1 METHSSAEVSPGVS
15 PNISPAVLETAWN
28 DLRTLVGDEHMRP
41 AHAEDA
47 VDGIVPQM
55 VLVPGNADEVAAA
68 LKIATGAGLKV
79 IPHGGGSKMDWGNR
93 LPRNNEW
100 GNSERGSGELILS
113 TRRLNRVV
121 EHAWGDMTATVEA
134 GCTFQVFQQMLAE
147 HGQRLALDPLWPDR
161 ATIGG
166 ILTTNDSGPLRVR
179 FGSLRDLIIG
189 ITLALPDGTLAKSGG
204 KVVKNVAGYDLPKL
218 ATGSLGTLGVITQA
232 IFRLHPVPRESGT
245 LSFST
250 SATGPSDSR
259 ASENQRINALLLVI
273 QDCNMVPT
281 GVQVRAGSSLTPEL
295 DIRFEGTGA
304 GCEAQIEQTMR
315 IASGARRIESP
326 TDVWNA
332 RSMLWSGAEPS
343 AMCKFSLL
351 PADLGIFL
359 DLIQKTSEE
368 LRLNWR
374 LVAQAVGVGYLRLEG
389 PDVAA
394 LLNAIK
400 ELRKDL
406 ESRGGSFAVLHCPL
420 EIKSKIDVWG
430 SAGDALPLM
439 KRIKAQFDP
448 TGVLNPG
455 RFIGG
460 I

>member
-1 METHSSAEVSPGVS
+1 METHSSAGLSVAS
-15 PNISPAVLETAWN
+15 LETAWS
-28 DLRTLVGDEHMRP
+28 DLRSLVGAEHIRP

-47 VDGIVPQM
+47 VDGVVPQM
-55 VLVPGNADEVAAA
+55 VIEPGNPDEVAAA

-79 IPHGGGSKMDWGNR
+79 IPRGSGSKMDWGNLVR
-93 LPRNNEW
+93 DIE
-100 GNSERGSGELILS
+100 GGSGELILS

-134 GCTFQVFQQMLAE
+134 GCTFQKFQRTLAE
-147 HGQRLALDPLWPDR
+147 HGQRLALDPLWPEQ

-166 ILTTNDSGPLRVR
+166 ILATNDSGPLRVR

-218 ATGSLGTLGVITQA
+218 AAGSLGTLGVITQA
-232 IFRLHPVPRESGT
+232 IFRLHPVPRESRT
-245 LSFST
+245 LSFSNADT
-250 SATGPSDSR
+250 
-259 ASENQRINALLLVI
+259 ASMKSLLLAI
-273 QDCNMVPT
+273 QDCTMVPT

-295 DIRFEGTGA
+295 DIRFEGTDT
-304 GCEAQIEQTMR
+304 GCEAQIEQMLR
-315 IASGARRIESP
+315 IASGTRRIDSP
-326 TDVWNA
+326 ANVWSS
-332 RSMLWSGAEPS
+332 RLTLMLSSGTEPS
-343 AMCKFSLL
+343 VVCKFSLL
-351 PADLGIFL
+351 PAELGIFL
-359 DLIQKTSEE
+359 DLIRRTSED
-368 LRLNWR
+368 LHLHWR

-389 PDVAA
+389 PNVAA
-394 LLNAIK
+394 LLDPIK
-400 ELRKDL
+400 ELRKNL
-406 ESRGGSFAVLHCPL
+406 ESRGGSFAVLRCPL

-460 I
+460 V